1 MNIVRKIS
9 NWYFSGKALPYWGLL
24 ILDCCI
30 VAFSGYVGYYVDL
43 GGDGFATNFWP
54 MKIGRAH
61 V

>member
-30 VAFSGYVGYYVDL
+30 VAFSGYVG
-43 GGDGFATNFWP
+43 
-54 MKIGRAH
+54 
-61 V
+61 

>member
-30 VAFSGYVGYYVDL
+30 VAFSGYVGYYLVMSDTML
-43 GGDGFATNFWP
+43 IWEGTVSLRISGQ
-54 MKIGRAH
+54 
-61 V
+61 